1 MPCSVEDGPGSGG
14 VGGWTEAGGG
24 APGHLTFLILEVFLA
39 TTDTPCFWSRSLL
52 PRLSDE
58 DAEGLAQQESS
69 GAMSAAPGTQ
79 AFPPSCSPGV
89 SIRPDG
95 APARNSCPRPQ
106 AGIPKC
112 AEPEAVPV
120 CAPTVLG
127 SRDHP
132 PPPWLS
138 CSLGSRGAH
147 PVSIS
152 LHPGAPLPSQLLFLA
167 CLGLPLSATQGFTLF
182 PSGGRSTALVTLPT
196 RAWARPHCPK
206 TASAEGRVTL
216 SP

>member
-1 MPCSVEDGPGSGG
+1 MGGGQKPEEGLQATSLSSSWRCSWPQQTLHVFGAGPCFHACQMRTLRALPSRRVQGPCQLPQAPRLFPRPAHPESALGLTGPQPGS
-14 VGGWTEAGGG
+14 
-24 APGHLTFLILEVFLA
+24 
-39 TTDTPCFWSRSLL
+39 
-52 PRLSDE
+52 
-58 DAEGLAQQESS
+58 
-69 GAMSAAPGTQ
+69 
-79 AFPPSCSPGV
+79 
-89 SIRPDG
+89 
-95 APARNSCPRPQ
+95 Q